1 VSPIVFSLGIV
12 NEHWYL
18 IASSPPSIDFETAGY
33 KLGNFTAKFKVLVD
47 VVFKDLDENGD
58 NVTGTYM
65 FTYGVDDIEW
75 VTTPLETDIPNSS
88 VNYNS
93 YTESLVLN
101 TTVFD
106 GSPVEGCKL
115 VGTHYTCH
123 GWDDVTIVGD
133 LTTSGGHTVDIFG
146 ANYVYVI
153 GESNVSPE
161 IVLDI
166 KSLLDYS
173 EPMPLA
179 DGEFVEAFCRNN
191 LGEGF
196 PDYQASIANK
206 QAIEEYEISHSDNSS
221 VEPLIELLEVDL
233 YPVPTSDLLT
243 IHSSIALSN
252 EEITLVDLSG
262 RILTL
267 PIRKISDQVFEVNTS
282 TLSSGAYYL
291 NISGNEG
298 QATKLFTV
306 LKNN

>member
-1 VSPIVFSLGIV
+1 
-12 NEHWYL
+12 
-18 IASSPPSIDFETAGY
+18 
-33 KLGNFTAKFKVLVD
+33 
-47 VVFKDLDENGD
+47 
-58 NVTGTYM
+58 M

-93 YTESLVLN
+93 YTENLILN

-123 GWDDVTIVGD
+123 GWDDVTIAGD

-161 IVLDI
+161 IVLSI
-166 KSLLDYS
+166 QSLLDLS

-179 DGEFVEAFCRNN
+179 DGDFVEAFCRNN

-206 QAIEEYEISHSDNSS
+206 QAIEEYEISHLDNSS
-221 VEPLIELLEVDL
+221 LEPSIELLEVEL

-262 RILTL
+262 RTLTL